1 MAKPL
6 IRVASKVTLNLDKVQ
21 KASERS
27 ERKYLFRVGGY
38 ALKVAKSN
46 VKTKKT
52 SYSTA
57 PDSPHGKTGAMRNG
71 MAFDA
76 SMKTRDVVIGPAR
89 DSSKENSLVLHE
101 YGGSRS
107 GAKAGYR
114 LVPTKSIRQGDIDP
128 EYPVQPSR
136 VRGHKRVFMPAGRRV
151 YKPRPYMAP
160 ALKTTLDQD
169 QTRFWIGA

>member
-57 PDSPHGKTGAMRNG
+57 PASPHGKTGAMRNG
-71 MAFDA
+71 MAFVVE
-76 SMKTRDVVIGPAR
+76 MKERSVIIGPAR

-101 YGGSRS
+101 YGGSRA

-160 ALKTTLDQD
+160 ALRTTTDQD
-169 QTRFWIGA
+169 QTKFWVGA